1 MKGYF
6 TPALMEWQD
15 LESEAKAV
23 LETTQLICG
32 VYMDLVKA
40 QTIQKE
46 ALRYCIR
53 KVRWG

>member
-53 KVRWG
+53 KVR